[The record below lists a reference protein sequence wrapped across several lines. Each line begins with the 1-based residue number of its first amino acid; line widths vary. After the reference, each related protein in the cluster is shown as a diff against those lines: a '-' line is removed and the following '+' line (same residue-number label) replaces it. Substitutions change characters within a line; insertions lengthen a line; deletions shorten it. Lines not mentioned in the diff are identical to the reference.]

1 MLIMCKHN
9 SIRLLSMSSSSAMMT
24 IPGNIGRAHI
34 LAHSCQGIAH
44 THIEDAQHG
53 SVLVVMDGIGDPPKV
68 AATAGCL
75 LYAIYS

>member
-1 MLIMCKHN
+1 
-9 SIRLLSMSSSSAMMT
+9 MSRSSARMT
-24 IPGNIGRAHI
+24 ILGIIGRTHT
-34 LAHSCQGIAH
+34 LAHSCQGITL

-75 LYAIYS
+75 LYAICS